1 MTSPLP
7 RVIGHRGAAT
17 HAPENTLAGLSRA
30 AELGAPWV
38 EFDVRLTAD
47 KVAILHHDDTLK
59 RTAGR
64 NAAAASL
71 TYKEIAEL
79 DAGAWYG
86 NAFHGERVPT
96 LSETLKL
103 LGQLGLGANIEIKPA
118 PGHEAET
125 ARVALELVK
134 KEWPARLPAPLISSF
149 STVSRALSRTKTFV
163 GTPGFQAPEVA
174 ALGEDAHKR
183 AAARADG
190 GGGYDGAL
198 ADAFSLGA
206 TLYVMLVGRFPEFER
221 DGATGARVGVRFRDE
236 LWNGVSA
243 DARALNE
250 LLGGKK

>member
-149 STVSRALSRTKTFV
+149 KIESLRVAKET
-163 GTPGFQAPEVA
+163 APE
-174 ALGEDAHKR
+174 
-183 AAARADG
+183 
-190 GGGYDGAL
+190 
-198 ADAFSLGA
+198 F
-206 TLYVMLVGRFPEFER
+206 GR
-221 DGATGARVGVRFRDE
+221 G
-236 LWNGVSA
+236 LL
-243 DARALNE
+243 LNE
-250 LLGGKK
+250 LTDTWRADAERLDCVSIHLSRKKTSKAVVDLIHKAGYALAVYTVNDGEEGERLYKWGADCIITDSPEIMLPLA